1 MEEIHGKK
9 LTALAEPQQKTA
21 RAALL
26 RAFARQILDHG
37 VFHADPHPGNVL
49 VEPNGRV
56 VLLDLG
62 AVDAVDEPLR
72 AGLGRLVRAV
82 ALGRR
87 RALCEAVL
95 ALSPNGSA
103 VSIDRA

>member
-26 RAFARQILDHG
+26 RAFSRQILDHG

-49 VEPNGRV
+49 VEESGRL

-62 AVDAVDEPLR
+62 AVEEVDARLR
-72 AGLGRLVRAV
+72 AGIGKLVLAA

-87 RALCEAVL
+87 RALADAVL
-95 ALSPNGSA
+95 ALSPDG
-103 VSIDRA
+103 